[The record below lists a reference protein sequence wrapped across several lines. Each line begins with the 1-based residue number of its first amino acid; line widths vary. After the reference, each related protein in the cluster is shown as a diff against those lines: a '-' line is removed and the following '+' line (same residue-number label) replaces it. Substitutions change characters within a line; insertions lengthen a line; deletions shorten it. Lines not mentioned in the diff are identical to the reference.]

1 MMFIAQALSEY
12 GALSSMAA
20 GIAAARDRI
29 EMYIGSGNLKYLLFV
44 MIALLVLLLVKRRR
58 A

>member
-1 MMFIAQALSEY
+1 
-12 GALSSMAA
+12 MAA

-29 EMYIGSGNLKYLLFV
+29 EMYIGSGNLKYMLFV
-44 MIALLVLLLVKRRR
+44 MIAILVLLLVKRRR